1 MTAIVSAKDAA
12 GAGDAFAGYIADEDG
27 RAEARGWVALA
38 AGSLAIAG
46 VFALLV
52 AMSRVPKI
60 ADILP
65 WMADFFSRGLVIHV
79 VFSFVVWFLT
89 VFALMATLAS
99 YRIAAPAP
107 PPLAWAGRVGR
118 GLVSLSFPFLL
129 VPAFFRSTEA
139 SLNNY
144 VPAIDH
150 PYYIGGLVLLFIGI
164 LFPAAR
170 LAATVRARKAPLDGL
185 SFAASA
191 GVFVY
196 LIALVCIALAARGA
210 DKSQGAYGFFEHLF
224 WGGGHVLQFLNV
236 IMLIG
241 GWFALGR
248 KVHGVDPID
257 PTVFRMA
264 VLLLMLAVVP
274 APMFYFAFA
283 KNPQKLTS
291 VFIALQYGLGP
302 PALIASVAM
311 LITARR
317 LKLAS
322 GQGWPWR
329 DLGFLAVALSMLVF
343 AIGGAFGFVVDGQD
357 TRTPAHYH
365 GVIAGVNLVMMGLFL
380 VVFLPAIGRSVNLG
394 ARNIRAQVMLFGL
407 GQAAACVGLFW
418 AGGYGAPR
426 KVAGYSGTLV
436 DGAVV
441 GMYLNGIGAL
451 VAIIGGVMFIW
462 TVLAA
467 VLRRSG
473 DGDAPNSA
481 GPETT
486 GTIPVAPAPGAEA
499 TGPGA
504 ASTGRSG
511 IRSVLIVAILIAA
524 TAIAAAAALRLSD
537 RFGDQ
542 SDFAIREL
550 TDRGPATLPAPVTT
564 RVASAGASLMLI
576 YVGADD
582 CAPCKVWQRDRI
594 GEIAKFSRVEFR
606 EVKSPTL
613 LDVMKDANWPDDL
626 RPFRARIAKGSAVP
640 LWMVVLDGEIVVQ
653 SFGLAQWDKTIVPH
667 LRGLSR

>member
-1 MTAIVSAKDAA
+1 VTDIASAKDVA
-12 GAGDAFAGYIADEDG
+12 GAGDAFDGTIMDADG
-27 RAEARGWVALA
+27 RAEMRGWVTLA

-52 AMSRVPKI
+52 AMSRIPRI
-60 ADILP
+60 AGVLP

-89 VFALMATLAS
+89 VFALLATLAS

-107 PPLAWAGRVGR
+107 PRLAWAGQVGR
-118 GLVSLSFPFLL
+118 ALVSLSFPFLL

-150 PYYIGGLVLLFIGI
+150 PYYLGGLVLLFIGI
-164 LFPAAR
+164 LFPAIR
-170 LAATVRARKAPLDGL
+170 LAATLRARKAPLDGL
-185 SFAASA
+185 SFAATA
-191 GVFVY
+191 GIFVY
-196 LIALVCIALAARGA
+196 TVALVCIALAARGA

-248 KVHGVDPID
+248 KVLGEDPID
-257 PTVFRMA
+257 STVFRIA
-264 VLLLMLAVVP
+264 VLLLAFAVVP
-274 APMFYFAFA
+274 APAFYLAFA
-283 KNPQKLTS
+283 KNPEKLTS

-302 PALIASVAM
+302 PALIATVAM

-317 LKLAS
+317 VRRAN

-329 DLGFLAVALSMLVF
+329 NLGFLAIALSILVF
-343 AIGGAFGFVVDGQD
+343 AIGGAFGFLVDGHD

-380 VVFLPAIGRSVNLG
+380 TVFLPAIGRGPNTDARG
-394 ARNIRAQVMLFGL
+394 ARAQVMLFGF

-473 DGDAPNSA
+473 GGAPDAAAVGSA
-481 GPETT
+481 TKE
-486 GTIPVAPAPGAEA
+486 E
-499 TGPGA
+499 GA
-504 ASTGRSG
+504 ASSSRPGVRT
-511 IRSVLIVAILIAA
+511 VLTVAILVAA
-524 TAIAAAAALRLSD
+524 TAIAAAAALRLND

-542 SDFAIREL
+542 SGFLIREL
-550 TDRGPATLPAPVTT
+550 ADNGPTAPTSIVTT
-564 RVASAGASLMLI
+564 RVASAQSSLMLI

-594 GEIAKFSRVEFR
+594 GEVAKFDRVEFR

-613 LDVMKDANWPDDL
+613 LDVMKDANWPEDL
-626 RPFRARIAKGSAVP
+626 RPFRARIMKGAAVP
-640 LWMVVLDGEIVVQ
+640 LWLVVLDGEIAVQ
-653 SFGLAQWDKTIVPH
+653 SFGLAQWDKTIVPY

>member
-1 MTAIVSAKDAA
+1 VTDIASVKDIART
-12 GAGDAFAGYIADEDG
+12 GDVFDGMNVDADG
-27 RAEARGWVALA
+27 RAEMRGWVALA
-38 AGSLAIAG
+38 TGSLAIAG

-52 AMSRVPKI
+52 AMSRIPRI
-60 ADILP
+60 AGVMP

-107 PPLAWAGRVGR
+107 PRLAWAGQVGR
-118 GLVSLSFPFLL
+118 ALVSLSFPFLL

-150 PYYIGGLVLLFIGI
+150 PYYLGGLVLLFIGI
-164 LFPAAR
+164 LFPAIR

-185 SFAASA
+185 SFAATA
-191 GVFVY
+191 GIFVY
-196 LIALVCIALAARGA
+196 VVALVCIALAARGA

-241 GWFALGR
+241 GWFALGG
-248 KVHGVDPID
+248 KVLGEDPID
-257 PTVFRMA
+257 STVFRIA
-264 VLLLMLAVVP
+264 VLLLAFAVVP
-274 APMFYFAFA
+274 TPVFYFAFA

-302 PALIASVAM
+302 PALIATVAM

-317 LKLAS
+317 VRRAN

-329 DLGFLAVALSMLVF
+329 NLNFLAIALSILVF
-343 AIGGAFGFVVDGQD
+343 AIGGAFGFLVDGHD

-380 VVFLPAIGRSVNLG
+380 TVFLPAIGRGVNAG
-394 ARNIRAQVMLFGL
+394 ARNIRAQVMLFGF

-473 DGDAPNSA
+473 GD
-481 GPETT
+481 
-486 GTIPVAPAPGAEA
+486 APAPGVAEVGPA
-499 TGPGA
+499 TKEEGA
-504 ASTGRSG
+504 ASSGRG
-511 IRSVLIVAILIAA
+511 GVRTVLTVAILVAA
-524 TAIAAAAALRLSD
+524 TAITTAAALRRGD

-542 SDFAIREL
+542 SGFLIGEL
-550 TDRGPATLPAPVTT
+550 ADRGPAAPTSIVTT
-564 RVASAGASLMLI
+564 RVASAQSSLMLI

-594 GEIAKFSRVEFR
+594 GEVAKFERVKFR
-606 EVKSPTL
+606 EVKSPAL
-613 LDVMKDANWPDDL
+613 LDVMKDANWPEDL
-626 RPFRARIAKGSAVP
+626 RPFRSRIMKGAAVP
-640 LWMVVLDGEIVVQ
+640 LWLVVLDDEIVVQ
-653 SFGLAQWDKTIVPH
+653 SFGLAQWDKTIVPY

>member
-1 MTAIVSAKDAA
+1 MTAIASAKDVAA
-12 GAGDAFAGYIADEDG
+12 PGDAFAGSITDEGG

-52 AMSRVPKI
+52 AMSRIPKI
-60 ADILP
+60 ADVLP

-118 GLVSLSFPFLL
+118 ALVSLSFPFLL

-150 PYYIGGLVLLFIGI
+150 PYYLGGLVLLFIGI

-191 GVFVY
+191 GIFVY
-196 LIALVCIALAARGA
+196 VIALVCIVLAARGV

-248 KVHGVDPID
+248 KVHGEDPID
-257 PTVFRMA
+257 PTVFRMV

-274 APMFYFAFA
+274 APVFYFAFA

-317 LKLAS
+317 LKRAS
-322 GQGWPWR
+322 GRGWPWHE
-329 DLGFLAVALSMLVF
+329 LGFLAVALSILVF

-380 VVFLPAIGRSVNLG
+380 VVFLPAIGRSVNLA

-436 DGAVV
+436 DGAVI
-441 GMYLNGIGAL
+441 GMYLNGVGAL

-467 VLRRSG
+467 VFRRAG
-473 DGDAPNSA
+473 DGDAASVPAISETTMPETA
-481 GPETT
+481 APGPEA
-486 GTIPVAPAPGAEA
+486 APPGS
-499 TGPGA
+499 
-504 ASTGRSG
+504 ASTGRPG
-511 IRSVLIVAILIAA
+511 IRTALIVTILIAA

-537 RFGDQ
+537 RLGDQ
-542 SDFAIREL
+542 SSFIIREL
-550 TDRGPATLPAPVTT
+550 ADRGPDTSPPIVAT

-594 GEIAKFSRVEFR
+594 GEVAKFARVNFR

-613 LDVMKDANWPDDL
+613 LDVMKDANWPEDL

-653 SFGLAQWDKTIVPH
+653 SFGLTQWDKTIVPH